1 MKFKSL
7 ITTTLALG
15 VIASTGANF
24 NTNEASAAAKPLD
37 KSSSTLHHGHSN
49 IQIPYTITV
58 NGTSQNILSS
68 LTFNKNQ
75 NISYKDIENKVKSVL
90 YFNRGISDI
99 DLRLSKQAE
108 YTVHFKNGTKRVI
121 DLKSGIYTADLINTS
136 DIKAISVNV
145 DTKKQ
150 PKDKAKANVQV
161 PYTITVNG
169 TSQNILSNLTFNKNQ
184 NISYKDLEDKVKSVL
199 ESNRGI
205 TDVDL
210 RLSKQAKY
218 TVNFK
223 NGTKKVIDLKAGI
236 YTANLINSSDI
247 KSINI
252 NVDTKKH
259 IENKAKRNYQVPY
272 SINLNGTSTNILSN
286 LSFSN
291 KPWTNYKNLTSQ
303 IKSVLKHDR
312 GISEQDLKYAKK
324 AYYTVYFKNGGK
336 RILQL
341 NSKNYTANLV
351 HVKDVKRI
359 EITVKTGTKAKADR
373 YVPYTIAVN
382 GTSTPILSD
391 LKFTGDPRVGYKDIT
406 KKVKSVLKHDRGI
419 GERELKYAKKATYTV
434 HFKNG
439 KKKVI
444 NLNSKIS
451 QLNLLYVQDIKKIDI
466 DVKTGSKAKADS
478 YVPYTIAV
486 NGTSTPI
493 LSKLKI
499 SNKQLISYKY
509 LNDKVKSVLKN
520 ERGISDLDLKFA
532 KQAKYTVYFKN
543 GKKQVV
549 NLKSDIFTPNLFS
562 AKDILFSAKDIKK
575 IDIDVKTGSKAKADS
590 YVPYTIAVNG
600 TSTPILS
607 KLKISNK
614 QLISYKYLNDKVKS
628 VLKSER
634 GISDLDL
641 KFAKQAKYTVYF
653 KNGKKQ
659 VVNLKSDIFTPNLF
673 SAKDIKKIDID
684 VKQYTKSKKINKSN
698 NVKFPVT
705 INKFENIVSN
715 EFVFYNASK
724 ITINDLSIKLKS
736 AIANDQGI
744 TKHDIELAERA
755 VYKVYFKN
763 GSSKYVDLKTEY
775 KDERVFKATDIKKV
789 DIELKF

>member
-15 VIASTGANF
+15 VLASTGANF
-24 NTNEASAAAKPLD
+24 NNNEASAAAKPLD
-37 KSSSTLHHGHSN
+37 KSSSSLHHGYSKVHV
-49 IQIPYTITV
+49 PYAITV

-75 NISYKDIENKVKSVL
+75 NISYKDLEDRVKSVL
-90 YFNRGISDI
+90 KSDRGISDI
-99 DLRLSKQAE
+99 DLRLSKQAK
-108 YTVHFKNGTKRVI
+108 YTVYFKNGTKKVI
-121 DLKSGIYTADLINTS
+121 DLKAGIYTADLINTS
-136 DIKAISVNV
+136 EIKAININV

-150 PKDKAKANVQV
+150 VEDKKKYKANYQV

-223 NGTKKVIDLKAGI
+223 NGTKKVIDLKSGI

-351 HVKDVKRI
+351 HAKDVKRI

-391 LKFTGDPRVGYKDIT
+391 LKFTGDPRVGYKDIS

-439 KKKVI
+439 TKKVI
-444 NLNSKIS
+444 NINSNIS

-466 DVKTGSKAKADS
+466 DVKTG
-478 YVPYTIAV
+478 T
-486 NGTSTPI
+486 
-493 LSKLKI
+493 
-499 SNKQLISYKY
+499 
-509 LNDKVKSVLKN
+509 
-520 ERGISDLDLKFA
+520 
-532 KQAKYTVYFKN
+532 
-543 GKKQVV
+543 
-549 NLKSDIFTPNLFS
+549 
-562 AKDILFSAKDIKK
+562 
-575 IDIDVKTGSKAKADS
+575 KAKADS

-684 VKQYTKSKKINKSN
+684 VKQYTKSKKNK
-698 NVKFPVT
+698 
-705 INKFENIVSN
+705 
-715 EFVFYNASK
+715 
-724 ITINDLSIKLKS
+724 
-736 AIANDQGI
+736 
-744 TKHDIELAERA
+744 
-755 VYKVYFKN
+755 
-763 GSSKYVDLKTEY
+763 
-775 KDERVFKATDIKKV
+775 
-789 DIELKF
+789 

>member
-37 KSSSTLHHGHSN
+37 KSSSTLHHGHSK

-108 YTVHFKNGTKRVI
+108 YTVHFKNRTKRVI

-184 NISYKDLEDKVKSVL
+184 NISYKDLEGKVKSVL

-223 NGTKKVIDLKAGI
+223 NGTKKVIDLKSGI

-351 HVKDVKRI
+351 HAKDVKRI

-373 YVPYTIAVN
+373 
-382 GTSTPILSD
+382 
-391 LKFTGDPRVGYKDIT
+391 
-406 KKVKSVLKHDRGI
+406 
-419 GERELKYAKKATYTV
+419 
-434 HFKNG
+434 
-439 KKKVI
+439 
-444 NLNSKIS
+444 
-451 QLNLLYVQDIKKIDI
+451 
-466 DVKTGSKAKADS
+466 

-509 LNDKVKSVLKN
+509 LNDKVKSVLKS

-549 NLKSDIFTPNLFS
+549 NLKSDIFTPN
-562 AKDILFSAKDIKK
+562 LFSAKDIKK

-684 VKQYTKSKKINKSN
+684 VKQYTKSKKNK
-698 NVKFPVT
+698 
-705 INKFENIVSN
+705 
-715 EFVFYNASK
+715 
-724 ITINDLSIKLKS
+724 
-736 AIANDQGI
+736 
-744 TKHDIELAERA
+744 
-755 VYKVYFKN
+755 
-763 GSSKYVDLKTEY
+763 
-775 KDERVFKATDIKKV
+775 
-789 DIELKF
+789 

>member
-15 VIASTGANF
+15 VLASTGANF
-24 NTNEASAAAKPLD
+24 NNNEASAAAKPLD
-37 KSSSTLHHGHSN
+37 KSSSSLHHGYSKVHV
-49 IQIPYTITV
+49 PYAITV

-75 NISYKDIENKVKSVL
+75 NISYKDLEDRVKSVL
-90 YFNRGISDI
+90 KSDRGISDI
-99 DLRLSKQAE
+99 DLRLSKQAK
-108 YTVHFKNGTKRVI
+108 YTVYFKNGTKKVI
-121 DLKSGIYTADLINTS
+121 DLKAGIYTADLINTS
-136 DIKAISVNV
+136 EIKAININV

-150 PKDKAKANVQV
+150 VEDKKKDKANYQV

-223 NGTKKVIDLKAGI
+223 NGTKKVIDLKSGI

-252 NVDTKKH
+252 NVDIKKH

-351 HVKDVKRI
+351 HAKDVKRI

-391 LKFTGDPRVGYKDIT
+391 LKFTGDPRVGYKDIS

-439 KKKVI
+439 TKKVI
-444 NLNSKIS
+444 NINSNIS

-466 DVKTGSKAKADS
+466 DVKTGTKAKADS

-509 LNDKVKSVLKN
+509 LNDKVKSVLK
-520 ERGISDLDLKFA
+520 I
-532 KQAKYTVYFKN
+532 
-543 GKKQVV
+543 
-549 NLKSDIFTPNLFS
+549 
-562 AKDILFSAKDIKK
+562 
-575 IDIDVKTGSKAKADS
+575 
-590 YVPYTIAVNG
+590 
-600 TSTPILS
+600 
-607 KLKISNK
+607 
-614 QLISYKYLNDKVKS
+614 
-628 VLKSER
+628 ER

-684 VKQYTKSKKINKSN
+684 VKQYTKSKKNK
-698 NVKFPVT
+698 
-705 INKFENIVSN
+705 
-715 EFVFYNASK
+715 
-724 ITINDLSIKLKS
+724 
-736 AIANDQGI
+736 
-744 TKHDIELAERA
+744 
-755 VYKVYFKN
+755 
-763 GSSKYVDLKTEY
+763 
-775 KDERVFKATDIKKV
+775 
-789 DIELKF
+789 

>member
-1 MKFKSL
+1 
-7 ITTTLALG
+7 
-15 VIASTGANF
+15 
-24 NTNEASAAAKPLD
+24 
-37 KSSSTLHHGHSN
+37 
-49 IQIPYTITV
+49 
-58 NGTSQNILSS
+58 

-75 NISYKDIENKVKSVL
+75 NISYKDLEDRVKSVL
-90 YFNRGISDI
+90 KSDRGISDI
-99 DLRLSKQAE
+99 DLRLSKQAK
-108 YTVHFKNGTKRVI
+108 YTVYFKNGTKKVI
-121 DLKSGIYTADLINTS
+121 DLKAGIYTADLINTS
-136 DIKAISVNV
+136 EIKAININV

-150 PKDKAKANVQV
+150 VEDKKKDKANYQV

-210 RLSKQAKY
+210 RLSKQEKY

-223 NGTKKVIDLKAGI
+223 NGTKKVIDLKSGI

-351 HVKDVKRI
+351 HAKDVKRI

-391 LKFTGDPRVGYKDIT
+391 LKFTGDPRVGYKDIS

-439 KKKVI
+439 TKKVI
-444 NLNSKIS
+444 NINSNIS

-466 DVKTGSKAKADS
+466 DVKTG
-478 YVPYTIAV
+478 T
-486 NGTSTPI
+486 
-493 LSKLKI
+493 
-499 SNKQLISYKY
+499 
-509 LNDKVKSVLKN
+509 
-520 ERGISDLDLKFA
+520 
-532 KQAKYTVYFKN
+532 
-543 GKKQVV
+543 
-549 NLKSDIFTPNLFS
+549 
-562 AKDILFSAKDIKK
+562 
-575 IDIDVKTGSKAKADS
+575 KAKADS

-736 AIANDQGI
+736 AMANDQGI
-744 TKHDIELAERA
+744 TKHDIGLAERA

>member
-184 NISYKDLEDKVKSVL
+184 NISYKDLEGKVKSVL

-223 NGTKKVIDLKAGI
+223 NGTKKVIDLKSGI

-351 HVKDVKRI
+351 HAKDVKRI
-359 EITVKTGTKAKADR
+359 EITVKTGSKAKADR
-373 YVPYTIAVN
+373 
-382 GTSTPILSD
+382 
-391 LKFTGDPRVGYKDIT
+391 
-406 KKVKSVLKHDRGI
+406 
-419 GERELKYAKKATYTV
+419 
-434 HFKNG
+434 
-439 KKKVI
+439 
-444 NLNSKIS
+444 
-451 QLNLLYVQDIKKIDI
+451 
-466 DVKTGSKAKADS
+466 

-509 LNDKVKSVLKN
+509 LNDKVKSVLKS

-549 NLKSDIFTPNLFS
+549 NLKSDIFTPN
-562 AKDILFSAKDIKK
+562 LFSAKDIKK

-684 VKQYTKSKKINKSN
+684 VKQYTKSKKKINKSN

-736 AIANDQGI
+736 AMANDQGI
-744 TKHDIELAERA
+744 TKHDIGLAERA

>member
-15 VIASTGANF
+15 VLASTGANF
-24 NTNEASAAAKPLD
+24 NNNEASAAAKPLD
-37 KSSSTLHHGHSN
+37 KSSSSLHHGYSKVHV
-49 IQIPYTITV
+49 PYAITV

-75 NISYKDIENKVKSVL
+75 NISYKDLEDRVKSVL
-90 YFNRGISDI
+90 KSDRGISDI
-99 DLRLSKQAE
+99 DLRLSKQAK
-108 YTVHFKNGTKRVI
+108 YTVYFKNGTKKVI
-121 DLKSGIYTADLINTS
+121 DLKAGIYTADLINTS
-136 DIKAISVNV
+136 EIKAININV

-150 PKDKAKANVQV
+150 VEDKKKDKANYQV

-223 NGTKKVIDLKAGI
+223 NGTKKVIDLKSGI

-351 HVKDVKRI
+351 HAKDVKRI

-391 LKFTGDPRVGYKDIT
+391 LKFTGDPRVGYKYIS

-439 KKKVI
+439 TKKVI
-444 NLNSKIS
+444 NINSNIS

-466 DVKTGSKAKADS
+466 DVKTG
-478 YVPYTIAV
+478 T
-486 NGTSTPI
+486 
-493 LSKLKI
+493 
-499 SNKQLISYKY
+499 
-509 LNDKVKSVLKN
+509 
-520 ERGISDLDLKFA
+520 
-532 KQAKYTVYFKN
+532 
-543 GKKQVV
+543 
-549 NLKSDIFTPNLFS
+549 
-562 AKDILFSAKDIKK
+562 
-575 IDIDVKTGSKAKADS
+575 KAKADS

-684 VKQYTKSKKINKSN
+684 VKQYTKSKKNK
-698 NVKFPVT
+698 
-705 INKFENIVSN
+705 
-715 EFVFYNASK
+715 
-724 ITINDLSIKLKS
+724 
-736 AIANDQGI
+736 
-744 TKHDIELAERA
+744 
-755 VYKVYFKN
+755 
-763 GSSKYVDLKTEY
+763 
-775 KDERVFKATDIKKV
+775 
-789 DIELKF
+789 

>member
-15 VIASTGANF
+15 VLASTGANF
-24 NTNEASAAAKPLD
+24 NNNEASAAAKPLD
-37 KSSSTLHHGHSN
+37 KSSSSLHHGYSKVHV
-49 IQIPYTITV
+49 PYAITV

-75 NISYKDIENKVKSVL
+75 NISYKDLEDRVKSVL
-90 YFNRGISDI
+90 KSDRGISDI
-99 DLRLSKQAE
+99 DLRLSKQAK
-108 YTVHFKNGTKRVI
+108 YTVYFKNGTKKVI
-121 DLKSGIYTADLINTS
+121 DLKAGIYTADLINTS
-136 DIKAISVNV
+136 EIKAININV

-150 PKDKAKANVQV
+150 VEDKKKDKANYQV

-223 NGTKKVIDLKAGI
+223 NGTKKVIDLKSGI

-351 HVKDVKRI
+351 HAKDVKRI

-391 LKFTGDPRVGYKDIT
+391 LKFTGDPRVGYKDIS

-439 KKKVI
+439 TKKVI
-444 NLNSKIS
+444 NINSNIS

-466 DVKTGSKAKADS
+466 DVKTG
-478 YVPYTIAV
+478 T
-486 NGTSTPI
+486 
-493 LSKLKI
+493 
-499 SNKQLISYKY
+499 
-509 LNDKVKSVLKN
+509 
-520 ERGISDLDLKFA
+520 
-532 KQAKYTVYFKN
+532 
-543 GKKQVV
+543 
-549 NLKSDIFTPNLFS
+549 
-562 AKDILFSAKDIKK
+562 
-575 IDIDVKTGSKAKADS
+575 KAKADS

-673 SAKDIKKIDID
+673 SAK
-684 VKQYTKSKKINKSN
+684 
-698 NVKFPVT
+698 
-705 INKFENIVSN
+705 E
-715 EFVFYNASK
+715 
-724 ITINDLSIKLKS
+724 
-736 AIANDQGI
+736 
-744 TKHDIELAERA
+744 
-755 VYKVYFKN
+755 
-763 GSSKYVDLKTEY
+763 SSPDS
-775 KDERVFKATDIKKV
+775 
-789 DIELKF
+789 

>member
-184 NISYKDLEDKVKSVL
+184 QISYKDLEDKVKSVL

-351 HVKDVKRI
+351 HAKDVKRI
-359 EITVKTGTKAKADR
+359 EITVKTGT
-373 YVPYTIAVN
+373 
-382 GTSTPILSD
+382 
-391 LKFTGDPRVGYKDIT
+391 
-406 KKVKSVLKHDRGI
+406 
-419 GERELKYAKKATYTV
+419 
-434 HFKNG
+434 
-439 KKKVI
+439 
-444 NLNSKIS
+444 
-451 QLNLLYVQDIKKIDI
+451 
-466 DVKTGSKAKADS
+466 KAKADS

-509 LNDKVKSVLKN
+509 LNDKVKSVLKS

-549 NLKSDIFTPNLFS
+549 NLKSDIFTPN
-562 AKDILFSAKDIKK
+562 LFSAKDIKK

-684 VKQYTKSKKINKSN
+684 VKQYTKSKKK
-698 NVKFPVT
+698 
-705 INKFENIVSN
+705 
-715 EFVFYNASK
+715 
-724 ITINDLSIKLKS
+724 
-736 AIANDQGI
+736 
-744 TKHDIELAERA
+744 
-755 VYKVYFKN
+755 
-763 GSSKYVDLKTEY
+763 
-775 KDERVFKATDIKKV
+775 
-789 DIELKF
+789 

>member
-15 VIASTGANF
+15 VLASTGANF
-24 NTNEASAAAKPLD
+24 NNNEASAAAKPLD
-37 KSSSTLHHGHSN
+37 KSSSSLHHGYSKVHV
-49 IQIPYTITV
+49 PYAITV

-75 NISYKDIENKVKSVL
+75 NISYKDLEDRVKSVL
-90 YFNRGISDI
+90 KSDRGISDI
-99 DLRLSKQAE
+99 DLRLSKQAK
-108 YTVHFKNGTKRVI
+108 YTVYFKNGTKKVI
-121 DLKSGIYTADLINTS
+121 DLKAGIYTADLINTS
-136 DIKAISVNV
+136 EIKAININV

-150 PKDKAKANVQV
+150 VEDKKKDKANYQV

-218 TVNFK
+218 TVDFK
-223 NGTKKVIDLKAGI
+223 NGTKKVIDLKSGI

-351 HVKDVKRI
+351 HAKDVKRI

-391 LKFTGDPRVGYKDIT
+391 LKFTGDPRVGYKDIS

-439 KKKVI
+439 TKKVI
-444 NLNSKIS
+444 NINSNIS

-466 DVKTGSKAKADS
+466 DVKTG
-478 YVPYTIAV
+478 T
-486 NGTSTPI
+486 
-493 LSKLKI
+493 
-499 SNKQLISYKY
+499 
-509 LNDKVKSVLKN
+509 
-520 ERGISDLDLKFA
+520 
-532 KQAKYTVYFKN
+532 
-543 GKKQVV
+543 
-549 NLKSDIFTPNLFS
+549 
-562 AKDILFSAKDIKK
+562 
-575 IDIDVKTGSKAKADS
+575 KAKADS

-684 VKQYTKSKKINKSN
+684 VKQYTKSKKNK
-698 NVKFPVT
+698 
-705 INKFENIVSN
+705 
-715 EFVFYNASK
+715 
-724 ITINDLSIKLKS
+724 
-736 AIANDQGI
+736 
-744 TKHDIELAERA
+744 
-755 VYKVYFKN
+755 
-763 GSSKYVDLKTEY
+763 
-775 KDERVFKATDIKKV
+775 
-789 DIELKF
+789 

>member
-184 NISYKDLEDKVKSVL
+184 NISYKDLEGKVKSVL

-223 NGTKKVIDLKAGI
+223 NGTKKVIDLKSGI

-291 KPWTNYKNLTSQ
+291 KPWTNYKNLTSE

-351 HVKDVKRI
+351 HAKDVKRI

-373 YVPYTIAVN
+373 
-382 GTSTPILSD
+382 
-391 LKFTGDPRVGYKDIT
+391 
-406 KKVKSVLKHDRGI
+406 
-419 GERELKYAKKATYTV
+419 
-434 HFKNG
+434 
-439 KKKVI
+439 
-444 NLNSKIS
+444 
-451 QLNLLYVQDIKKIDI
+451 
-466 DVKTGSKAKADS
+466 

-509 LNDKVKSVLKN
+509 LNDKVKSVLKS

-549 NLKSDIFTPNLFS
+549 NLKSDIFTPN
-562 AKDILFSAKDIKK
+562 LFSAKDIKK

-684 VKQYTKSKKINKSN
+684 VKQYTKSKKK
-698 NVKFPVT
+698 
-705 INKFENIVSN
+705 
-715 EFVFYNASK
+715 
-724 ITINDLSIKLKS
+724 
-736 AIANDQGI
+736 
-744 TKHDIELAERA
+744 
-755 VYKVYFKN
+755 
-763 GSSKYVDLKTEY
+763 
-775 KDERVFKATDIKKV
+775 
-789 DIELKF
+789 

>member
-15 VIASTGANF
+15 VLASTGANF

-37 KSSSTLHHGHSN
+37 KSSSSLHHGYSKVHV
-49 IQIPYTITV
+49 PYAITV

-75 NISYKDIENKVKSVL
+75 NISYKDLEDRVKSVL
-90 YFNRGISDI
+90 KSDRGISDI

-184 NISYKDLEDKVKSVL
+184 NISYKDLEGKVKSVL

-223 NGTKKVIDLKAGI
+223 NGTKKVIDLKSGI

-351 HVKDVKRI
+351 HAKDVKRI

-373 YVPYTIAVN
+373 
-382 GTSTPILSD
+382 
-391 LKFTGDPRVGYKDIT
+391 
-406 KKVKSVLKHDRGI
+406 
-419 GERELKYAKKATYTV
+419 
-434 HFKNG
+434 
-439 KKKVI
+439 
-444 NLNSKIS
+444 
-451 QLNLLYVQDIKKIDI
+451 
-466 DVKTGSKAKADS
+466 

-509 LNDKVKSVLKN
+509 LNDKVKSVLES

-549 NLKSDIFTPNLFS
+549 NLKSDIFTPN
-562 AKDILFSAKDIKK
+562 LFSAKDIKK

-641 KFAKQAKYTVYF
+641 KFAKQAKYTVHF

-684 VKQYTKSKKINKSN
+684 VKQHTKSKKKINKSN

-705 INKFENIVSN
+705 INKFENLVSN

-736 AIANDQGI
+736 AMANDQGI
-744 TKHDIELAERA
+744 TKHDIGLAERA

-775 KDERVFKATDIKKV
+775 KDGKVFKATDIKKV

>member
-15 VIASTGANF
+15 VLASTGANF

-37 KSSSTLHHGHSN
+37 KSSSTLHHGHSK
-49 IQIPYTITV
+49 IQVPYTITV

-75 NISYKDIENKVKSVL
+75 QISYKDLENKVKSVL

-108 YTVHFKNGTKRVI
+108 YTVHFKNGTKKVV

-169 TSQNILSNLTFNKNQ
+169 TSQNILSSLTFNKNQ
-184 NISYKDLEDKVKSVL
+184 NVSYKDLEDKVKSVL

-210 RLSKQAKY
+210 RLSKQAKF

-336 RILQL
+336 RVVHF
-341 NSKNYTANLV
+341 NSKTYSANLV
-351 HVKDVKRI
+351 HAKDVKKI
-359 EITVKTGTKAKADR
+359 EVTVKTASKAKAER
-373 YVPYTIAVN
+373 YVPYSIAVN
-382 GTSTPILSD
+382 GTSTSNLSD

-486 NGTSTPI
+486 NGTSTHI

-499 SNKQLISYKY
+499 SNKQLIGYQD
-509 LNDKVKSVLKN
+509 LNEKVKSVLKHD
-520 ERGISDLDLKFA
+520 RGINDIELKFA
-532 KQAKYTVYFKN
+532 KQAKYTIHFKN
-543 GKKQVV
+543 GKTQVV
-549 NLKSDIFTPNLFS
+549 DLKSDIFT
-562 AKDILFSAKDIKK
+562 
-575 IDIDVKTGSKAKADS
+575 
-590 YVPYTIAVNG
+590 
-600 TSTPILS
+600 
-607 KLKISNK
+607 
-614 QLISYKYLNDKVKS
+614 
-628 VLKSER
+628 R
-634 GISDLDL
+634 
-641 KFAKQAKYTVYF
+641 
-653 KNGKKQ
+653 
-659 VVNLKSDIFTPNLF
+659 NLF

-684 VKQYTKSKKINKSN
+684 VKQHTKSKKINKSN

-724 ITINDLSIKLKS
+724 ITINDLSTKLKS
-736 AIANDQGI
+736 AMANDQGI
-744 TKHDIELAERA
+744 TKHDIGLAERA

-775 KDERVFKATDIKKV
+775 KDRKVFKATDIKKV

>member
-15 VIASTGANF
+15 VLASTGANF
-24 NTNEASAAAKPLD
+24 NNNEASAAAKPLD
-37 KSSSTLHHGHSN
+37 KSSSSLHHGYSKVHV
-49 IQIPYTITV
+49 PYAITV

-68 LTFNKNQ
+68 
-75 NISYKDIENKVKSVL
+75 
-90 YFNRGISDI
+90 
-99 DLRLSKQAE
+99 
-108 YTVHFKNGTKRVI
+108 
-121 DLKSGIYTADLINTS
+121 
-136 DIKAISVNV
+136 
-145 DTKKQ
+145 
-150 PKDKAKANVQV
+150 
-161 PYTITVNG
+161 
-169 TSQNILSNLTFNKNQ
+169 LTFNKNQ

-223 NGTKKVIDLKAGI
+223 NGTKKVIDLKSGI

-351 HVKDVKRI
+351 HAKDVKRI

-391 LKFTGDPRVGYKDIT
+391 LKFTGDPRVGYKDIS

-439 KKKVI
+439 TKKVI
-444 NLNSKIS
+444 NINSNIS

-466 DVKTGSKAKADS
+466 DVKTG
-478 YVPYTIAV
+478 T
-486 NGTSTPI
+486 
-493 LSKLKI
+493 
-499 SNKQLISYKY
+499 
-509 LNDKVKSVLKN
+509 
-520 ERGISDLDLKFA
+520 
-532 KQAKYTVYFKN
+532 
-543 GKKQVV
+543 
-549 NLKSDIFTPNLFS
+549 
-562 AKDILFSAKDIKK
+562 
-575 IDIDVKTGSKAKADS
+575 KAKADS

-736 AIANDQGI
+736 AMANDQGI
-744 TKHDIELAERA
+744 TKHDIGLAERA

>member
-15 VIASTGANF
+15 VLASTGANF
-24 NTNEASAAAKPLD
+24 NNNEASAAAKPLD
-37 KSSSTLHHGHSN
+37 KSSSSLHHGYSKVHV
-49 IQIPYTITV
+49 PYAITV

-75 NISYKDIENKVKSVL
+75 NISYKDLEDRVKSVL
-90 YFNRGISDI
+90 KSDRGISDI
-99 DLRLSKQAE
+99 DLRLSKQAK
-108 YTVHFKNGTKRVI
+108 YTVYFKNGTKKVI
-121 DLKSGIYTADLINTS
+121 DLKAGIYTADLINTS
-136 DIKAISVNV
+136 EIKAININV

-150 PKDKAKANVQV
+150 VEDKKKDKANYQV

-223 NGTKKVIDLKAGI
+223 NGTKKVIDLKSGI

-351 HVKDVKRI
+351 HAKDVKRI

-391 LKFTGDPRVGYKDIT
+391 LKFTGDPRVGYKDIS

-439 KKKVI
+439 TKKVI
-444 NLNSKIS
+444 NINSNIS

-466 DVKTGSKAKADS
+466 DVKTGTKAKADS

-509 LNDKVKSVLKN
+509 LNDKVKSVLK
-520 ERGISDLDLKFA
+520 I
-532 KQAKYTVYFKN
+532 
-543 GKKQVV
+543 
-549 NLKSDIFTPNLFS
+549 
-562 AKDILFSAKDIKK
+562 
-575 IDIDVKTGSKAKADS
+575 
-590 YVPYTIAVNG
+590 
-600 TSTPILS
+600 
-607 KLKISNK
+607 
-614 QLISYKYLNDKVKS
+614 
-628 VLKSER
+628 ER

-684 VKQYTKSKKINKSN
+684 VKQYTKSKKKIKS
-698 NVKFPVT
+698 V
-705 INKFENIVSN
+705 
-715 EFVFYNASK
+715 
-724 ITINDLSIKLKS
+724 
-736 AIANDQGI
+736 
-744 TKHDIELAERA
+744 
-755 VYKVYFKN
+755 
-763 GSSKYVDLKTEY
+763 
-775 KDERVFKATDIKKV
+775 
-789 DIELKF
+789 

>member
-15 VIASTGANF
+15 VLASTGANF
-24 NTNEASAAAKPLD
+24 NNNEASAAAKPLD
-37 KSSSTLHHGHSN
+37 KSSSSLHHGYSKVHV
-49 IQIPYTITV
+49 PYAITV

-75 NISYKDIENKVKSVL
+75 NISYKDLEDRVKSVL
-90 YFNRGISDI
+90 KSDRGISDI
-99 DLRLSKQAE
+99 DLRLSKQAK
-108 YTVHFKNGTKRVI
+108 YTVYFKNGTKKVI
-121 DLKSGIYTADLINTS
+121 DLKAGIYTADLINTS
-136 DIKAISVNV
+136 EIKAININV

-150 PKDKAKANVQV
+150 VEDKKKDKANYQV

-223 NGTKKVIDLKAGI
+223 NGTKKVIDLKSGI

-351 HVKDVKRI
+351 HAKDVKRI
-359 EITVKTGTKAKADR
+359 KITVKTGTKAKADR

-391 LKFTGDPRVGYKDIT
+391 LKFTGDPRVGYKDIS

-439 KKKVI
+439 TKKVI
-444 NLNSKIS
+444 NINLNIS

-466 DVKTGSKAKADS
+466 DVKTG
-478 YVPYTIAV
+478 T
-486 NGTSTPI
+486 
-493 LSKLKI
+493 
-499 SNKQLISYKY
+499 
-509 LNDKVKSVLKN
+509 
-520 ERGISDLDLKFA
+520 
-532 KQAKYTVYFKN
+532 
-543 GKKQVV
+543 
-549 NLKSDIFTPNLFS
+549 
-562 AKDILFSAKDIKK
+562 
-575 IDIDVKTGSKAKADS
+575 KAKADS

-736 AIANDQGI
+736 AMANDQGI
-744 TKHDIELAERA
+744 TKHDIGLAERA

>member
-15 VIASTGANF
+15 VLASTGANF
-24 NTNEASAAAKPLD
+24 NNNEASAAAKPLD
-37 KSSSTLHHGHSN
+37 KSSSSLHHGYSKVHV
-49 IQIPYTITV
+49 PYAITV

-75 NISYKDIENKVKSVL
+75 NISYKDLEDRVKSVL
-90 YFNRGISDI
+90 KSDRGISNI
-99 DLRLSKQAE
+99 DLRLSKQAK
-108 YTVHFKNGTKRVI
+108 YTVYFKNGTKKVI
-121 DLKSGIYTADLINTS
+121 DLKAGIYTADLINTS
-136 DIKAISVNV
+136 EIKAININV

-150 PKDKAKANVQV
+150 VEDKKKDKANYQV

-223 NGTKKVIDLKAGI
+223 NGTKKVIDLKSGI

-351 HVKDVKRI
+351 HAKDVKRI

-391 LKFTGDPRVGYKDIT
+391 LKFTGDPRVGYKDIS

-439 KKKVI
+439 TKKVI
-444 NLNSKIS
+444 NINSNIS

-466 DVKTGSKAKADS
+466 DVKTG
-478 YVPYTIAV
+478 T
-486 NGTSTPI
+486 
-493 LSKLKI
+493 
-499 SNKQLISYKY
+499 
-509 LNDKVKSVLKN
+509 
-520 ERGISDLDLKFA
+520 
-532 KQAKYTVYFKN
+532 
-543 GKKQVV
+543 
-549 NLKSDIFTPNLFS
+549 
-562 AKDILFSAKDIKK
+562 
-575 IDIDVKTGSKAKADS
+575 KAKADS

-684 VKQYTKSKKINKSN
+684 VKQYTKSKKNK
-698 NVKFPVT
+698 
-705 INKFENIVSN
+705 
-715 EFVFYNASK
+715 
-724 ITINDLSIKLKS
+724 
-736 AIANDQGI
+736 
-744 TKHDIELAERA
+744 
-755 VYKVYFKN
+755 
-763 GSSKYVDLKTEY
+763 
-775 KDERVFKATDIKKV
+775 
-789 DIELKF
+789 

>member
-15 VIASTGANF
+15 VLASTGANF
-24 NTNEASAAAKPLD
+24 NNNEASAAAKPLD
-37 KSSSTLHHGHSN
+37 KSSSSLHHGYSKVHV
-49 IQIPYTITV
+49 PYAITV

-75 NISYKDIENKVKSVL
+75 NISYKDLEDRVKSVL
-90 YFNRGISDI
+90 KSDRGISDI
-99 DLRLSKQAE
+99 DLRLSKQAK
-108 YTVHFKNGTKRVI
+108 YTVYFKNGTKKVI
-121 DLKSGIYTADLINTS
+121 DLKAGIYTADLINTS
-136 DIKAISVNV
+136 EIKAININV

-150 PKDKAKANVQV
+150 VEDKKKDKANYQV

-223 NGTKKVIDLKAGI
+223 NGTKKVIDLKSGI

-351 HVKDVKRI
+351 HAKDVKRI

-391 LKFTGDPRVGYKDIT
+391 LKFTGDPRVGYKDIS

-439 KKKVI
+439 TKKVI
-444 NLNSKIS
+444 NINSNIS

-466 DVKTGSKAKADS
+466 DVKTGTKAKADS
-478 YVPYTIAV
+478 YV
-486 NGTSTPI
+486 
-493 LSKLKI
+493 
-499 SNKQLISYKY
+499 Q
-509 LNDKVKSVLKN
+509 
-520 ERGISDLDLKFA
+520 
-532 KQAKYTVYFKN
+532 
-543 GKKQVV
+543 
-549 NLKSDIFTPNLFS
+549 
-562 AKDILFSAKDIKK
+562 
-575 IDIDVKTGSKAKADS
+575 
-590 YVPYTIAVNG
+590 YTIAVNG

-684 VKQYTKSKKINKSN
+684 VKQYTKSKKNK
-698 NVKFPVT
+698 
-705 INKFENIVSN
+705 
-715 EFVFYNASK
+715 
-724 ITINDLSIKLKS
+724 
-736 AIANDQGI
+736 
-744 TKHDIELAERA
+744 
-755 VYKVYFKN
+755 
-763 GSSKYVDLKTEY
+763 
-775 KDERVFKATDIKKV
+775 
-789 DIELKF
+789 

>member
-184 NISYKDLEDKVKSVL
+184 NISYKDLEGKVKSVL

-223 NGTKKVIDLKAGI
+223 NGTKKVIDLKSGI

-351 HVKDVKRI
+351 HAKDVKRI

-373 YVPYTIAVN
+373 
-382 GTSTPILSD
+382 
-391 LKFTGDPRVGYKDIT
+391 
-406 KKVKSVLKHDRGI
+406 
-419 GERELKYAKKATYTV
+419 
-434 HFKNG
+434 
-439 KKKVI
+439 
-444 NLNSKIS
+444 
-451 QLNLLYVQDIKKIDI
+451 
-466 DVKTGSKAKADS
+466 

-509 LNDKVKSVLKN
+509 LNDKVKSVLKS
-520 ERGISDLDLKFA
+520 ERDISDLDLKFA

-549 NLKSDIFTPNLFS
+549 NLKSDIFTPN
-562 AKDILFSAKDIKK
+562 LFSAKDIKK

-659 VVNLKSDIFTPNLF
+659 VVNLKSDIFTPNL
-673 SAKDIKKIDID
+673 
-684 VKQYTKSKKINKSN
+684 
-698 NVKFPVT
+698 
-705 INKFENIVSN
+705 
-715 EFVFYNASK
+715 
-724 ITINDLSIKLKS
+724 
-736 AIANDQGI
+736 
-744 TKHDIELAERA
+744 
-755 VYKVYFKN
+755 
-763 GSSKYVDLKTEY
+763 
-775 KDERVFKATDIKKV
+775 
-789 DIELKF
+789 

>member
-15 VIASTGANF
+15 VLASTGANF
-24 NTNEASAAAKPLD
+24 NNNEASAAAKPLD
-37 KSSSTLHHGHSN
+37 KSSSSLHHGYSKVHV
-49 IQIPYTITV
+49 PYAITV

-75 NISYKDIENKVKSVL
+75 NISYKDLEDRVKSVL
-90 YFNRGISDI
+90 KSDRGISDI
-99 DLRLSKQAE
+99 DLRLSKQAK
-108 YTVHFKNGTKRVI
+108 YTVYFKNGTKKVI
-121 DLKSGIYTADLINTS
+121 DLKAGIYTADLINTS
-136 DIKAISVNV
+136 EIKAININV

-150 PKDKAKANVQV
+150 VEDKKKDKANYQV

-223 NGTKKVIDLKAGI
+223 NGTKKVIDLKSGI

-312 GISEQDLKYAKK
+312 DISEQDLKYAKK

-351 HVKDVKRI
+351 HAKDVKRI

-391 LKFTGDPRVGYKDIT
+391 LKFTGDPRVGYKDIS

-439 KKKVI
+439 TKKVI
-444 NLNSKIS
+444 NINSNIS

-466 DVKTGSKAKADS
+466 DVKTG
-478 YVPYTIAV
+478 T
-486 NGTSTPI
+486 
-493 LSKLKI
+493 
-499 SNKQLISYKY
+499 
-509 LNDKVKSVLKN
+509 
-520 ERGISDLDLKFA
+520 
-532 KQAKYTVYFKN
+532 
-543 GKKQVV
+543 
-549 NLKSDIFTPNLFS
+549 
-562 AKDILFSAKDIKK
+562 
-575 IDIDVKTGSKAKADS
+575 KAKADS

-684 VKQYTKSKKINKSN
+684 VKQYTKSKKNK
-698 NVKFPVT
+698 
-705 INKFENIVSN
+705 
-715 EFVFYNASK
+715 
-724 ITINDLSIKLKS
+724 
-736 AIANDQGI
+736 
-744 TKHDIELAERA
+744 
-755 VYKVYFKN
+755 
-763 GSSKYVDLKTEY
+763 
-775 KDERVFKATDIKKV
+775 
-789 DIELKF
+789 

>member
-15 VIASTGANF
+15 VLASTGANF
-24 NTNEASAAAKPLD
+24 NNNEASAAAKPLD
-37 KSSSTLHHGHSN
+37 KSSSSLHHGYSKVHV
-49 IQIPYTITV
+49 PYAITV
-58 NGTSQNILSS
+58 NGTSQNILSN

-75 NISYKDIENKVKSVL
+75 NISYKDLEDRVKSVL
-90 YFNRGISDI
+90 KSDRGISDI
-99 DLRLSKQAE
+99 DLRLSKQAK
-108 YTVHFKNGTKRVI
+108 YTVYFKNGTKKVI
-121 DLKSGIYTADLINTS
+121 DLKAGIYTADLINTS
-136 DIKAISVNV
+136 EIKAININV

-150 PKDKAKANVQV
+150 VEDKKKDKANYQV

-210 RLSKQAKY
+210 RLSKQEKY

-223 NGTKKVIDLKAGI
+223 NGTKKVIDLKSGI

-351 HVKDVKRI
+351 HAKDVKRI

-391 LKFTGDPRVGYKDIT
+391 LKFTGDPRVGYKDIS

-439 KKKVI
+439 TKKVI
-444 NLNSKIS
+444 NINSNIS

-466 DVKTGSKAKADS
+466 DVKTG
-478 YVPYTIAV
+478 T
-486 NGTSTPI
+486 
-493 LSKLKI
+493 
-499 SNKQLISYKY
+499 
-509 LNDKVKSVLKN
+509 
-520 ERGISDLDLKFA
+520 
-532 KQAKYTVYFKN
+532 
-543 GKKQVV
+543 
-549 NLKSDIFTPNLFS
+549 
-562 AKDILFSAKDIKK
+562 
-575 IDIDVKTGSKAKADS
+575 KAKADS

-736 AIANDQGI
+736 AMANDQGI
-744 TKHDIELAERA
+744 TKHDIGLAERA

>member
-15 VIASTGANF
+15 VLASTGANF
-24 NTNEASAAAKPLD
+24 NNNEASAAAKPLD
-37 KSSSTLHHGHSN
+37 KSSSSLHHGYSKVHV
-49 IQIPYTITV
+49 PYAITV

-75 NISYKDIENKVKSVL
+75 NISYKDLEDRVKSVL
-90 YFNRGISDI
+90 KSDRGISDI
-99 DLRLSKQAE
+99 DLRLSKQAK
-108 YTVHFKNGTKRVI
+108 YTVYFKNGTKKVI
-121 DLKSGIYTADLINTS
+121 DLKAGIYTADLINTS
-136 DIKAISVNV
+136 EIKAININV

-150 PKDKAKANVQV
+150 VEDKKKDKANYQV

-223 NGTKKVIDLKAGI
+223 NGTKKVIDLKSGI

-291 KPWTNYKNLTSQ
+291 KPWTNYKYLTSQ

-351 HVKDVKRI
+351 HAKDVKRI

-391 LKFTGDPRVGYKDIT
+391 LKFTGDPRVGYKDIS

-439 KKKVI
+439 TKKVI
-444 NLNSKIS
+444 NINSNIS

-466 DVKTGSKAKADS
+466 DVKTG
-478 YVPYTIAV
+478 T
-486 NGTSTPI
+486 
-493 LSKLKI
+493 
-499 SNKQLISYKY
+499 
-509 LNDKVKSVLKN
+509 
-520 ERGISDLDLKFA
+520 
-532 KQAKYTVYFKN
+532 
-543 GKKQVV
+543 
-549 NLKSDIFTPNLFS
+549 
-562 AKDILFSAKDIKK
+562 
-575 IDIDVKTGSKAKADS
+575 KAKADS

-684 VKQYTKSKKINKSN
+684 VKQYTKSKKNK
-698 NVKFPVT
+698 
-705 INKFENIVSN
+705 
-715 EFVFYNASK
+715 
-724 ITINDLSIKLKS
+724 
-736 AIANDQGI
+736 
-744 TKHDIELAERA
+744 
-755 VYKVYFKN
+755 
-763 GSSKYVDLKTEY
+763 
-775 KDERVFKATDIKKV
+775 
-789 DIELKF
+789 

>member
-184 NISYKDLEDKVKSVL
+184 NISYKDLEGKVKSVL

-223 NGTKKVIDLKAGI
+223 NGTKKVIDLKSGI

-351 HVKDVKRI
+351 HAKDVKRI

-373 YVPYTIAVN
+373 
-382 GTSTPILSD
+382 
-391 LKFTGDPRVGYKDIT
+391 
-406 KKVKSVLKHDRGI
+406 
-419 GERELKYAKKATYTV
+419 
-434 HFKNG
+434 
-439 KKKVI
+439 
-444 NLNSKIS
+444 
-451 QLNLLYVQDIKKIDI
+451 
-466 DVKTGSKAKADS
+466 

-509 LNDKVKSVLKN
+509 LNDKVKSVLKS
-520 ERGISDLDLKFA
+520 ERDISDLDLKFA

-562 AKDILFSAKDIKK
+562 AKDIKK
-575 IDIDVKTGSKAKADS
+575 IDIDVKTGSKAKVDS

-684 VKQYTKSKKINKSN
+684 VKQYTKSKKNK
-698 NVKFPVT
+698 
-705 INKFENIVSN
+705 
-715 EFVFYNASK
+715 
-724 ITINDLSIKLKS
+724 
-736 AIANDQGI
+736 
-744 TKHDIELAERA
+744 
-755 VYKVYFKN
+755 
-763 GSSKYVDLKTEY
+763 
-775 KDERVFKATDIKKV
+775 
-789 DIELKF
+789 

>member
-15 VIASTGANF
+15 VLASTGANF
-24 NTNEASAAAKPLD
+24 NNNEASAAAKPLD
-37 KSSSTLHHGHSN
+37 KSSSSLHHGYSKVHV
-49 IQIPYTITV
+49 PYAITV

-75 NISYKDIENKVKSVL
+75 NISYKDLEDRVKSVL
-90 YFNRGISDI
+90 KSDRGISDI
-99 DLRLSKQAE
+99 DLRLSKQAK
-108 YTVHFKNGTKRVI
+108 YTVYFKNGTKKVI
-121 DLKSGIYTADLINTS
+121 DLKAGIYTADLINTS
-136 DIKAISVNV
+136 EIKAININV

-150 PKDKAKANVQV
+150 VEDKKKDKANYQV

-223 NGTKKVIDLKAGI
+223 NGTKKVIDLKSGIYTANLINSSDIKAININVDTKKQVEDKKKDKANYQVPYTITVNGTSQNILSNLTFNKNQNISYKDLEDKVKSVLESNRGITDVDLRLSKQAKYTVNFKNGTKKVIDLKSGI

-351 HVKDVKRI
+351 HAKDVKRI

-391 LKFTGDPRVGYKDIT
+391 LKFTGDPRVGYKDIS

-439 KKKVI
+439 TKKVI
-444 NLNSKIS
+444 NINSNIS

-466 DVKTGSKAKADS
+466 DVKTGTKAKADS

-509 LNDKVKSVLKN
+509 LNDKVKSVLK
-520 ERGISDLDLKFA
+520 I
-532 KQAKYTVYFKN
+532 
-543 GKKQVV
+543 
-549 NLKSDIFTPNLFS
+549 
-562 AKDILFSAKDIKK
+562 
-575 IDIDVKTGSKAKADS
+575 
-590 YVPYTIAVNG
+590 
-600 TSTPILS
+600 
-607 KLKISNK
+607 
-614 QLISYKYLNDKVKS
+614 
-628 VLKSER
+628 ER

-684 VKQYTKSKKINKSN
+684 VKQYTKSKKNK
-698 NVKFPVT
+698 
-705 INKFENIVSN
+705 
-715 EFVFYNASK
+715 
-724 ITINDLSIKLKS
+724 
-736 AIANDQGI
+736 
-744 TKHDIELAERA
+744 
-755 VYKVYFKN
+755 
-763 GSSKYVDLKTEY
+763 
-775 KDERVFKATDIKKV
+775 
-789 DIELKF
+789 

>member
-184 NISYKDLEDKVKSVL
+184 NISYKDLEGKVKSVL

-223 NGTKKVIDLKAGI
+223 NGTKKVIDLKSGI

-351 HVKDVKRI
+351 HAKDVKRI

-382 GTSTPILSD
+382 GTSTPILS
-391 LKFTGDPRVGYKDIT
+391 
-406 KKVKSVLKHDRGI
+406 
-419 GERELKYAKKATYTV
+419 
-434 HFKNG
+434 
-439 KKKVI
+439 
-444 NLNSKIS
+444 
-451 QLNLLYVQDIKKIDI
+451 
-466 DVKTGSKAKADS
+466 
-478 YVPYTIAV
+478 
-486 NGTSTPI
+486 
-493 LSKLKI
+493 KLKI

-509 LNDKVKSVLKN
+509 LNDKEKSVLKS

-549 NLKSDIFTPNLFS
+549 NLKSDIFTPN
-562 AKDILFSAKDIKK
+562 LFSAKDIKK

-614 QLISYKYLNDKVKS
+614 QLISYKYLNDKEKS

-684 VKQYTKSKKINKSN
+684 VKQYTKSKKK
-698 NVKFPVT
+698 
-705 INKFENIVSN
+705 
-715 EFVFYNASK
+715 
-724 ITINDLSIKLKS
+724 
-736 AIANDQGI
+736 
-744 TKHDIELAERA
+744 
-755 VYKVYFKN
+755 
-763 GSSKYVDLKTEY
+763 
-775 KDERVFKATDIKKV
+775 
-789 DIELKF
+789 

>member
-15 VIASTGANF
+15 VLASTGANF
-24 NTNEASAAAKPLD
+24 NNNEASAAAKPLD
-37 KSSSTLHHGHSN
+37 KSSSSLHHGYSKVHV
-49 IQIPYTITV
+49 PYAITV

-75 NISYKDIENKVKSVL
+75 NISYKDLEDRVKSVL
-90 YFNRGISDI
+90 KSDRGISDI
-99 DLRLSKQAE
+99 DLRLSKQAK
-108 YTVHFKNGTKRVI
+108 YTVYFKNGTKKVI
-121 DLKSGIYTADLINTS
+121 DLKAGIYTADLINTS
-136 DIKAISVNV
+136 EIKAININV

-150 PKDKAKANVQV
+150 VEDKKKDKANYQV
-161 PYTITVNG
+161 PYTITVKG

-223 NGTKKVIDLKAGI
+223 NGTKKVIDLKSGI

-351 HVKDVKRI
+351 HAKDVKRI

-391 LKFTGDPRVGYKDIT
+391 LKFTGDPRVGYKDIS

-439 KKKVI
+439 TKKVI
-444 NLNSKIS
+444 NINSNIS

-466 DVKTGSKAKADS
+466 DVKTG
-478 YVPYTIAV
+478 T
-486 NGTSTPI
+486 
-493 LSKLKI
+493 
-499 SNKQLISYKY
+499 
-509 LNDKVKSVLKN
+509 
-520 ERGISDLDLKFA
+520 
-532 KQAKYTVYFKN
+532 
-543 GKKQVV
+543 
-549 NLKSDIFTPNLFS
+549 
-562 AKDILFSAKDIKK
+562 
-575 IDIDVKTGSKAKADS
+575 KAKADS

-684 VKQYTKSKKINKSN
+684 VKQYTKSKKNK
-698 NVKFPVT
+698 
-705 INKFENIVSN
+705 
-715 EFVFYNASK
+715 
-724 ITINDLSIKLKS
+724 
-736 AIANDQGI
+736 
-744 TKHDIELAERA
+744 
-755 VYKVYFKN
+755 
-763 GSSKYVDLKTEY
+763 
-775 KDERVFKATDIKKV
+775 
-789 DIELKF
+789 

>member
-15 VIASTGANF
+15 VLASTGANF
-24 NTNEASAAAKPLD
+24 NNNEASAAAKPLD
-37 KSSSTLHHGHSN
+37 KSSSSLHHGYSKVHV
-49 IQIPYTITV
+49 PYAITV

-75 NISYKDIENKVKSVL
+75 NISYKDLEDRVKSVL
-90 YFNRGISDI
+90 KSDRGISDI
-99 DLRLSKQAE
+99 DLRLSKQAK
-108 YTVHFKNGTKRVI
+108 YTVYFKNGTKKVI
-121 DLKSGIYTADLINTS
+121 DLKAGIYTADLINTS
-136 DIKAISVNV
+136 EIKAININV

-150 PKDKAKANVQV
+150 VEDKKKDKANYQV

-351 HVKDVKRI
+351 HAKDVKRI
-359 EITVKTGTKAKADR
+359 EITVKTGT
-373 YVPYTIAVN
+373 
-382 GTSTPILSD
+382 
-391 LKFTGDPRVGYKDIT
+391 
-406 KKVKSVLKHDRGI
+406 
-419 GERELKYAKKATYTV
+419 
-434 HFKNG
+434 
-439 KKKVI
+439 
-444 NLNSKIS
+444 
-451 QLNLLYVQDIKKIDI
+451 
-466 DVKTGSKAKADS
+466 
-478 YVPYTIAV
+478 
-486 NGTSTPI
+486 
-493 LSKLKI
+493 
-499 SNKQLISYKY
+499 
-509 LNDKVKSVLKN
+509 
-520 ERGISDLDLKFA
+520 
-532 KQAKYTVYFKN
+532 
-543 GKKQVV
+543 
-549 NLKSDIFTPNLFS
+549 
-562 AKDILFSAKDIKK
+562 
-575 IDIDVKTGSKAKADS
+575 KAKADS

-736 AIANDQGI
+736 AMANDQGI
-744 TKHDIELAERA
+744 TKHDIGLAERA

>member
-184 NISYKDLEDKVKSVL
+184 NISYKDLEGKVKSVL

-223 NGTKKVIDLKAGI
+223 NGTKKVIDLKSGI

-351 HVKDVKRI
+351 HAKDVKRI

-373 YVPYTIAVN
+373 
-382 GTSTPILSD
+382 
-391 LKFTGDPRVGYKDIT
+391 
-406 KKVKSVLKHDRGI
+406 
-419 GERELKYAKKATYTV
+419 
-434 HFKNG
+434 
-439 KKKVI
+439 
-444 NLNSKIS
+444 
-451 QLNLLYVQDIKKIDI
+451 
-466 DVKTGSKAKADS
+466 
-478 YVPYTIAV
+478 
-486 NGTSTPI
+486 
-493 LSKLKI
+493 
-499 SNKQLISYKY
+499 
-509 LNDKVKSVLKN
+509 
-520 ERGISDLDLKFA
+520 
-532 KQAKYTVYFKN
+532 
-543 GKKQVV
+543 
-549 NLKSDIFTPNLFS
+549 
-562 AKDILFSAKDIKK
+562 
-575 IDIDVKTGSKAKADS
+575 

-684 VKQYTKSKKINKSN
+684 VKTGSKAKADSYVPYTIAVNGTSTSILSKLKISNKQLISYKYLNDKVKSVLKSERGISDLDLKFAKQAKYTVYFKNGKKQVVNLKSDIFTPNLFSAKDIKKIDIDVKQYTKSKKK
-698 NVKFPVT
+698 
-705 INKFENIVSN
+705 
-715 EFVFYNASK
+715 
-724 ITINDLSIKLKS
+724 
-736 AIANDQGI
+736 
-744 TKHDIELAERA
+744 
-755 VYKVYFKN
+755 
-763 GSSKYVDLKTEY
+763 
-775 KDERVFKATDIKKV
+775 
-789 DIELKF
+789 

>member
-1 MKFKSL
+1 
-7 ITTTLALG
+7 
-15 VIASTGANF
+15 
-24 NTNEASAAAKPLD
+24 
-37 KSSSTLHHGHSN
+37 
-49 IQIPYTITV
+49 
-58 NGTSQNILSS
+58 
-68 LTFNKNQ
+68 
-75 NISYKDIENKVKSVL
+75 VL

-184 NISYKDLEDKVKSVL
+184 NISYKDLEGKVKSVL

-223 NGTKKVIDLKAGI
+223 NGTKKVIDLKSGI

-351 HVKDVKRI
+351 HAKDVKRI

-373 YVPYTIAVN
+373 
-382 GTSTPILSD
+382 
-391 LKFTGDPRVGYKDIT
+391 
-406 KKVKSVLKHDRGI
+406 
-419 GERELKYAKKATYTV
+419 
-434 HFKNG
+434 
-439 KKKVI
+439 
-444 NLNSKIS
+444 
-451 QLNLLYVQDIKKIDI
+451 
-466 DVKTGSKAKADS
+466 
-478 YVPYTIAV
+478 
-486 NGTSTPI
+486 
-493 LSKLKI
+493 
-499 SNKQLISYKY
+499 
-509 LNDKVKSVLKN
+509 
-520 ERGISDLDLKFA
+520 
-532 KQAKYTVYFKN
+532 
-543 GKKQVV
+543 
-549 NLKSDIFTPNLFS
+549 
-562 AKDILFSAKDIKK
+562 
-575 IDIDVKTGSKAKADS
+575 

-736 AIANDQGI
+736 AMANDQGI
-744 TKHDIELAERA
+744 TKHDIGLAERA

>member
-184 NISYKDLEDKVKSVL
+184 NISYKDLEGKVKSVL

-223 NGTKKVIDLKAGI
+223 NGTKKVIDLKSGV

-351 HVKDVKRI
+351 HAKDVKRI

-373 YVPYTIAVN
+373 
-382 GTSTPILSD
+382 
-391 LKFTGDPRVGYKDIT
+391 
-406 KKVKSVLKHDRGI
+406 
-419 GERELKYAKKATYTV
+419 
-434 HFKNG
+434 
-439 KKKVI
+439 
-444 NLNSKIS
+444 
-451 QLNLLYVQDIKKIDI
+451 
-466 DVKTGSKAKADS
+466 

-509 LNDKVKSVLKN
+509 LNDKVKSVLKS

-549 NLKSDIFTPNLFS
+549 NLKSDIFTPN
-562 AKDILFSAKDIKK
+562 LFSAKDIKK

-673 SAKDIKKIDID
+673 SA
-684 VKQYTKSKKINKSN
+684 
-698 NVKFPVT
+698 
-705 INKFENIVSN
+705 
-715 EFVFYNASK
+715 
-724 ITINDLSIKLKS
+724 
-736 AIANDQGI
+736 
-744 TKHDIELAERA
+744 
-755 VYKVYFKN
+755 
-763 GSSKYVDLKTEY
+763 
-775 KDERVFKATDIKKV
+775 
-789 DIELKF
+789 

>member
-121 DLKSGIYTADLINTS
+121 DLKSGIYTSDLINTS

-184 NISYKDLEDKVKSVL
+184 NISYKDLEGKVKSVL

-223 NGTKKVIDLKAGI
+223 NGTKKVIDLKSGI

-351 HVKDVKRI
+351 HAKDVKRI

-373 YVPYTIAVN
+373 
-382 GTSTPILSD
+382 
-391 LKFTGDPRVGYKDIT
+391 
-406 KKVKSVLKHDRGI
+406 
-419 GERELKYAKKATYTV
+419 
-434 HFKNG
+434 
-439 KKKVI
+439 
-444 NLNSKIS
+444 
-451 QLNLLYVQDIKKIDI
+451 
-466 DVKTGSKAKADS
+466 
-478 YVPYTIAV
+478 
-486 NGTSTPI
+486 
-493 LSKLKI
+493 
-499 SNKQLISYKY
+499 
-509 LNDKVKSVLKN
+509 
-520 ERGISDLDLKFA
+520 
-532 KQAKYTVYFKN
+532 
-543 GKKQVV
+543 
-549 NLKSDIFTPNLFS
+549 
-562 AKDILFSAKDIKK
+562 
-575 IDIDVKTGSKAKADS
+575 

-684 VKQYTKSKKINKSN
+684 VKTGSKAKADSYVPYTIAVNGTSTPILSKLKISNKQLISYKYLNDKVKSVLKSERGISDLDLKFEKQAKYTVYFKNGKKQVVNLKSDIFTPNLFSAKDIKKIDIDVKQYTKSKKK
-698 NVKFPVT
+698 
-705 INKFENIVSN
+705 
-715 EFVFYNASK
+715 
-724 ITINDLSIKLKS
+724 
-736 AIANDQGI
+736 
-744 TKHDIELAERA
+744 
-755 VYKVYFKN
+755 
-763 GSSKYVDLKTEY
+763 
-775 KDERVFKATDIKKV
+775 
-789 DIELKF
+789 

>member
-15 VIASTGANF
+15 VLASTGANF
-24 NTNEASAAAKPLD
+24 NNNEASAAAKPLD
-37 KSSSTLHHGHSN
+37 KSSSSLHHGYS
-49 IQIPYTITV
+49 
-58 NGTSQNILSS
+58 
-68 LTFNKNQ
+68 
-75 NISYKDIENKVKSVL
+75 KV
-90 YFNRGISDI
+90 
-99 DLRLSKQAE
+99 
-108 YTVHFKNGTKRVI
+108 H
-121 DLKSGIYTADLINTS
+121 
-136 DIKAISVNV
+136 
-145 DTKKQ
+145 
-150 PKDKAKANVQV
+150 V
-161 PYTITVNG
+161 PYAITVNG

-351 HVKDVKRI
+351 HAKDVKRI

-391 LKFTGDPRVGYKDIT
+391 LKFTGDPRVGYKDIS

-439 KKKVI
+439 TKKVI
-444 NLNSKIS
+444 NINSNIS

-466 DVKTGSKAKADS
+466 DVKTG
-478 YVPYTIAV
+478 T
-486 NGTSTPI
+486 
-493 LSKLKI
+493 
-499 SNKQLISYKY
+499 
-509 LNDKVKSVLKN
+509 
-520 ERGISDLDLKFA
+520 
-532 KQAKYTVYFKN
+532 
-543 GKKQVV
+543 
-549 NLKSDIFTPNLFS
+549 
-562 AKDILFSAKDIKK
+562 
-575 IDIDVKTGSKAKADS
+575 KAKADS

-641 KFAKQAKYTVYF
+641 KFAKQAKYTAYF

-736 AIANDQGI
+736 AMANDQGI
-744 TKHDIELAERA
+744 TKHDIGLAERA

>member
-184 NISYKDLEDKVKSVL
+184 QISYKDLEDKVKSVL

-351 HVKDVKRI
+351 HAKDVKRI

-373 YVPYTIAVN
+373 
-382 GTSTPILSD
+382 
-391 LKFTGDPRVGYKDIT
+391 
-406 KKVKSVLKHDRGI
+406 
-419 GERELKYAKKATYTV
+419 
-434 HFKNG
+434 
-439 KKKVI
+439 
-444 NLNSKIS
+444 
-451 QLNLLYVQDIKKIDI
+451 
-466 DVKTGSKAKADS
+466 
-478 YVPYTIAV
+478 
-486 NGTSTPI
+486 
-493 LSKLKI
+493 
-499 SNKQLISYKY
+499 
-509 LNDKVKSVLKN
+509 
-520 ERGISDLDLKFA
+520 
-532 KQAKYTVYFKN
+532 
-543 GKKQVV
+543 
-549 NLKSDIFTPNLFS
+549 
-562 AKDILFSAKDIKK
+562 
-575 IDIDVKTGSKAKADS
+575 

-684 VKQYTKSKKINKSN
+684 VKTGSKAKADSYVPYTIAVNGTSTPI
-698 NVKFPVT
+698 
-705 INKFENIVSN
+705 
-715 EFVFYNASK
+715 
-724 ITINDLSIKLKS
+724 LSKLKIS
-736 AIANDQGI
+736 NKQLISYKYLNDKVKSVLKSERGI
-744 TKHDIELAERA
+744 SDL
-755 VYKVYFKN
+755 
-763 GSSKYVDLKTEY
+763 DLKFAKQAKYTVY
-775 KDERVFKATDIKKV
+775 
-789 DIELKF
+789 

>member
-15 VIASTGANF
+15 VLASTGANF
-24 NTNEASAAAKPLD
+24 NNNEASAAAKPLD
-37 KSSSTLHHGHSN
+37 KSSSSLHHGYSKVHV
-49 IQIPYTITV
+49 PYAITV

-75 NISYKDIENKVKSVL
+75 NISYKDLEDRVKSVL
-90 YFNRGISDI
+90 KSDRGISDI
-99 DLRLSKQAE
+99 DLRLSKQAK
-108 YTVHFKNGTKRVI
+108 YTVYFKNGTKKVI
-121 DLKSGIYTADLINTS
+121 DLKAGIYTADLINTS
-136 DIKAISVNV
+136 EIKAININV

-150 PKDKAKANVQV
+150 VEDKKKDKANYQV

-169 TSQNILSNLTFNKNQ
+169 TSQNILSSLTFNKNQ

-223 NGTKKVIDLKAGI
+223 NGTKKVIDLKSGI

-351 HVKDVKRI
+351 HAKDVKRI
-359 EITVKTGTKAKADR
+359 EITVKTGTKAKADS

-391 LKFTGDPRVGYKDIT
+391 LKFTGDPRVGYKDIS

-439 KKKVI
+439 TKKVI
-444 NLNSKIS
+444 NINSNIS

-466 DVKTGSKAKADS
+466 DVKTG
-478 YVPYTIAV
+478 T
-486 NGTSTPI
+486 
-493 LSKLKI
+493 
-499 SNKQLISYKY
+499 
-509 LNDKVKSVLKN
+509 
-520 ERGISDLDLKFA
+520 
-532 KQAKYTVYFKN
+532 
-543 GKKQVV
+543 
-549 NLKSDIFTPNLFS
+549 
-562 AKDILFSAKDIKK
+562 
-575 IDIDVKTGSKAKADS
+575 KAKADS

-684 VKQYTKSKKINKSN
+684 VKQYTKSKKNK
-698 NVKFPVT
+698 
-705 INKFENIVSN
+705 
-715 EFVFYNASK
+715 
-724 ITINDLSIKLKS
+724 
-736 AIANDQGI
+736 
-744 TKHDIELAERA
+744 
-755 VYKVYFKN
+755 
-763 GSSKYVDLKTEY
+763 
-775 KDERVFKATDIKKV
+775 
-789 DIELKF
+789 

>member
-1 MKFKSL
+1 MKLKSL

-15 VIASTGANF
+15 VLASTGANF
-24 NTNEASAAAKPLD
+24 NNNEASAAAKPLD
-37 KSSSTLHHGHSN
+37 KSSSSLHHGYSKVHV
-49 IQIPYTITV
+49 PYAITV

-75 NISYKDIENKVKSVL
+75 NISYKDLEDRVKSVL
-90 YFNRGISDI
+90 KSDRGISDI
-99 DLRLSKQAE
+99 DLRLSKQAK
-108 YTVHFKNGTKRVI
+108 YTVYFKNGTKKVI
-121 DLKSGIYTADLINTS
+121 DLKAGIYTADLINTS
-136 DIKAISVNV
+136 EIKAININV

-150 PKDKAKANVQV
+150 VEDKKKDKANYQV

-223 NGTKKVIDLKAGI
+223 NGTKKVIDLKSGI

-351 HVKDVKRI
+351 HAKDVKRI

-391 LKFTGDPRVGYKDIT
+391 LKFTGDPRVGYKDIS

-439 KKKVI
+439 TKKVI
-444 NLNSKIS
+444 NINSNIS

-466 DVKTGSKAKADS
+466 DVKTG
-478 YVPYTIAV
+478 T
-486 NGTSTPI
+486 
-493 LSKLKI
+493 
-499 SNKQLISYKY
+499 
-509 LNDKVKSVLKN
+509 
-520 ERGISDLDLKFA
+520 
-532 KQAKYTVYFKN
+532 
-543 GKKQVV
+543 
-549 NLKSDIFTPNLFS
+549 
-562 AKDILFSAKDIKK
+562 
-575 IDIDVKTGSKAKADS
+575 KAKADS

-684 VKQYTKSKKINKSN
+684 VKQYTKSKKNK
-698 NVKFPVT
+698 
-705 INKFENIVSN
+705 
-715 EFVFYNASK
+715 
-724 ITINDLSIKLKS
+724 
-736 AIANDQGI
+736 
-744 TKHDIELAERA
+744 
-755 VYKVYFKN
+755 
-763 GSSKYVDLKTEY
+763 
-775 KDERVFKATDIKKV
+775 
-789 DIELKF
+789 